1 MCASFCDEMRK
12 YLSSCVSERQQQNH
26 QIVNLHQQKKVKKS
40 RNKKN
45 EKRREKE
52 TRKSKF
58 LSLFV
63 FLVLVLC
70 VSSSQ
75 PQKREFFQIKRACEN
90 TNLARR
96 KKFFSSS
103 LLSGAERERER
114 EREAERRSREN
125 KRRRENETREPPEY
139 SSSLFSSE

>member
-1 MCASFCDEMRK
+1 M
-12 YLSSCVSERQQQNH
+12 
-26 QIVNLHQQKKVKKS
+26 
-40 RNKKN
+40 
-45 EKRREKE
+45 
-52 TRKSKF
+52 F
-58 LSLFV
+58 LSLFDS
-63 FLVLVLC
+63 FLVLC
-70 VSSSQ
+70 FAVSFSQ

-114 EREAERRSREN
+114 EREKAEQRSREN
-125 KRRRENETREPPEY
+125 KRRKENETREPPEY